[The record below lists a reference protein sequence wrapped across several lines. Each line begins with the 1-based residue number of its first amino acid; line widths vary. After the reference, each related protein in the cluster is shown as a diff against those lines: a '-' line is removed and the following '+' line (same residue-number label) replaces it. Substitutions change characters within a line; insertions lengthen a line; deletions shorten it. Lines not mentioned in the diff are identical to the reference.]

1 MIRMRRVQ
9 TICLSL
15 ILTSFGTA
23 YAQEKSAEP
32 SSHAIRDVVARYM
45 QARNNKDAKAIPRLF
60 TSDADQLVSTG
71 EWRKGIDD
79 LVRGTSASSKKEKN
93 QSSITVENI
102 RLIDPSVAIVDGR
115 YRTVSLNGQTRNMW
129 TTLVL
134 KRTADTWRITAIR
147 NMLPSAP
154 AAAH

>member
-1 MIRMRRVQ
+1 MIRMRHVQ

-15 ILTSFGTA
+15 ILTSLGA
-23 YAQEKSAEP
+23 LYAQEKTPDAH
-32 SSHAIRDVVARYM
+32 SHAIRDVVTQYM

-71 EWRKGIDD
+71 EWRKGIDE

-102 RLIDPSVAIVDGR
+102 RLIDPSVAIVDGH
-115 YRTVSLNGQTRNMW
+115 YRTVSLNGQTRDMW

-134 KRTADTWRITAIR
+134 KQTGGAWRITAIR

>member
-15 ILTSFGTA
+15 ILTSFGTL
-23 YAQEKSAEP
+23 YAQEESGDAN
-32 SSHAIRDVVARYM
+32 SRAIRDVVAQYM
-45 QARNNKDAKAIPRLF
+45 QARNNKDVKAIPRLF

-71 EWRKGIDD
+71 EWRKGIDE

-134 KRTADTWRITAIR
+134 KRTDGTWRITAIR
-147 NMLPSAP
+147 NMLPSSP
-154 AAAH
+154 ATAH

>member
-9 TICLSL
+9 TIFLSL
-15 ILTSFGTA
+15 ILTSFGTL
-23 YAQEKSAEP
+23 YAQEKAAD
-32 SSHAIRDVVARYM
+32 SSSRAIRDVVAQYM
-45 QARNNKDAKAIPRLF
+45 QARNNKNANAIPRLF

-71 EWRKGIDD
+71 EWRKGIDE

-115 YRTVSLNGQTRNMW
+115 YRTVSMNGQTRNMW

-134 KRTADTWRITAIR
+134 KQSGGTWRITAIR
-147 NMLPSAP
+147 NMLPSPP